1 MTSRT
6 VLHLAAPVQISGANP
21 LFSSVLLAPTGQDD
35 VGRWELREWFRD
47 RGRADVL
54 SLPDG
59 STFGGARVG
68 AEAEMDALAWA
79 AAAAG
84 ISTIVLGRDTPD
96 AYATDAVF
104 ASIHESLGKSS
115 RPPTLCARRSR
126 RPDWP
131 RVTPR
136 PSGPELALSAEVAEQ
151 FAFTP
156 ARSQLLR
163 GQPQVSSQTCG

>member
-6 VLHLAAPVQISGANP
+6 VLHLAAPVQMSGANP

-47 RGRADVL
+47 RGRAEVL

-68 AEAEMDALAWA
+68 AEMDALAWA

-104 ASIHESLGKSS
+104 ASIHESLAKS
-115 RPPTLCARRSR
+115 
-126 RPDWP
+126 
-131 RVTPR
+131 
-136 PSGPELALSAEVAEQ
+136 
-151 FAFTP
+151 TP
-156 ARSQLLR
+156 AADALR
-163 GQPQVSSQTCG
+163 AAIAAARLAAGDAPSVWAGARVIGGSR